1 MPLSRLE
8 NFLKNAEGNILYVN
22 PSDFDAT
29 DSFENQGNS
38 LTRPFKT
45 IQRALIEAA
54 RFSYQSGE
62 NNDRIDRTTILVY
75 PGTHY
80 IDNRPGYSIE
90 EIDGAAVYKRRV
102 SPNRWEE
109 TTLTEFNELT
119 NFDILSSSND
129 LYKYNSVSGGA
140 ILPRGTSIIGLDLR
154 KTKIR
159 PLYVPDPNDDEIES
173 TSILNVTGTCYFT
186 AFSIFDADPTKTV
199 YKDYSGTQVV
209 PNYSHHKVTC
219 FEYGDGVNMVAL
231 ADYQTYL
238 TDLDMYYYKVA
249 KAYGDITGR
258 GLGDF
263 PVTEDFEPSVDEF
276 RIVGSLDA
284 NPLGISSIKAG
295 NGNGTGDLNE
305 ITVTTSNKLTGDT
318 APHNLYVDSPFLI
331 SGVTVDGEAYN
342 GSFTVSDVVGINT
355 FKYTAN
361 QTPLDFLPDVSF
373 FDTATVTVGSDTV
386 SSASPYIFNCSLR
399 SVFGM
404 NGMHADGSK
413 ATGFKS
419 MVTAQFTGVS
429 LQKDNNA
436 FILYDN
442 GTFYEENTLP
452 TNSLEKPLHTNSK
465 AIFKPDWENFHIK
478 CSNNAFIQ
486 CVSIFAIGFAKH
498 FVAETGGDQSITNS
512 NSNFGNTSLEAVS
525 FKPESFDRDDVGYIT
540 HVIPPRDLLG
550 EDNEVNWLSLDVEK
564 TINSADDKLY
574 IFDQTDEDNIPPYQI
589 DGYRLGAR
597 DGDTLSLTITV
608 GTAQTTYTAPV
619 LMPVPFGDKV
629 SARKEYEVDRNN
641 GQNLISNNIVNLTE
655 THQFF
660 NGERIRVFSDTGQTP
675 DGLENEGIYYAITG
689 GGLSPNQIKIAQS
702 LNDAISDIPVLGI
715 NNNGGIIKIVS
726 RVSDKI
732 PGQLGHPIQ
741 WDPVENNWYL
751 TSDID
756 GGINQ
761 IRTAITTTGLA
772 TLGEE
777 TSAAFFRRKSDNR
790 SIDDKLFKLRYV
802 IPKEYDNAKPPEAG
816 YVLQESKTVGVTSV
830 SYTNDVLTNTRD
842 LRNEKV
848 IVNATAAPVISGSQ
862 VITLTTE
869 LPHGFIEGDEVK
881 VQKIRSTNNPLS
893 VGIVSTYNGIYT
905 ITNIINSK
913 QFQYVTDGVKV
924 EPGTFTNDINLRNTR
939 QQREALPVVS
949 RDEYKESY
957 FIYRVNQIK
966 KHVPGDD
973 GQDGIYHLICL
984 NSSVSPTSNAG
995 YQLYTKQFS
1004 QDVRN
1009 LYPQQDRDNLNTNP
1023 KSAVSY
1029 SDLKVIG
1036 DVITDDKRHSI
1047 TREGLD
1053 YFIKG
1058 TKVGYAITQLD
1069 LSGTNNST
1077 ITVFT
1082 DVEHNLNSIKT
1093 FTNTTGS
1100 GYTPSSTLFSVELA
1114 AISSN
1119 GEGATAKVT
1128 TDATGAIAN
1137 IELLDP
1143 GSAYAVGDDLSVPG
1157 GVVNATITITGIND
1171 NTTDAIELNGYYVDD
1186 LNDAFEISS
1195 IPSAKSIVLNAP
1207 LGISTN
1213 DPNSSGELGYVI
1225 PSGNVVSISAFE
1237 MSDTDTGIAT
1247 FTTSNSHGLFGGN
1260 NVNIVSTGI
1269 TAFDGSHLVKS
1280 VVGLTTFTVEILG
1293 AGSTAIGSTGKVL
1306 RRTFSAHGKTLG
1318 RGEENIASRATTLYD
1333 KKTNY
1338 VNAAFDN
1345 TATTINFSDPDSV
1358 IRGEYYQINSEIVR
1372 ISGSSNPFSVLRG
1385 KFGTVKTTA
1394 EANTVARKVFPIPSE
1409 LRRPSFMR
1417 ASGHTFEYLGF
1428 GPGNYSTGM
1437 PQKQNRILSEQEVL
1451 KSQSKEQRGGSVVY
1465 TGMNDLG
1472 EFFSGSKK
1480 LSSATGEESVVD
1492 APIITFTGDD
1502 AEGENTNL
1510 SSGIFD
1516 ELLVRRRITVEGGE
1530 NTNQTSQF
1538 YGPVNFTNK
1547 VTNTSDLGIETK
1559 NLFLKGTVQ
1568 QAKLLTVG
1576 ISTPTTNA
1584 KTPGDIQFLSNPTD
1598 GYIGHVYV
1606 ESEWR
1611 PWGFISERPDEK
1623 TLMLDHLGI
1632 GNVPVP
1638 QNLIRLHVSDQV
1650 IFENLQITGSLT
1662 LDQPQSLGDVTF
1674 DDILVRGKA
1683 TFSNTVVD
1691 EFGNLRDRTIL
1702 CESGT
1707 QEFYNVETTGFST
1720 YHGRVDFLANV
1731 YGIGGK
1737 FGNINIG
1744 IFNDNAITKV
1754 SGTGALVLD
1763 SDPNDRNGI
1772 VRVEDN
1778 FQVLANTD
1786 ANVYQTWAVRDGL
1799 GIGTAVSAALEIKT
1813 INVSEDI
1820 VSLDL
1825 GIGNTSGYAKLAL
1838 HTDDT
1843 AYPDGTFIINDLAN
1857 GDTTITKRGASSTL
1871 KVESLDSGA
1880 DMIFTVGTDQ
1890 NFHITSLGQ
1899 YFFEQKNAGT
1909 ELDGHHLKLDQKGDG
1924 DVVLSWHRTKNN
1936 ANIRWYAGI
1945 DKSDGNSWKLANP
1958 ATTTAAGQED
1968 FDRASETKLKIDTS
1982 GNTNILGTLDV
1993 GGNTISTP
2001 TTTTFNLVNTNISTL
2016 NFAKTA
2022 SSITMGNNSASSFV
2036 SIRGTTQ
2043 ASSCTTGALRVAGG
2057 VGIAKNLYVCGEI
2070 GPATFSGTVTIKG
2083 VLTLE
2088 DNLTIAG
2095 TTTFGKTT
2103 NNTLCNVNTGAVQF
2117 DGGVGIAKNVSIGQ
2131 GLCVQSHAK
2140 IVGVTTAAAFIKQG
2154 GGSMNGQS
2162 NFLRADG
2169 SDTIIEQQDFV
2180 NSLTYVPQPPITMNG
2195 YPKGNSIR
2203 LNSIAS
2209 QFNGSKK
2216 TFNLFA
2222 PDGAAFEPEG
2232 AANLLVYMN
2241 GDTLL
2246 EPGADYII
2254 PFTGTS
2260 PNFNYK
2266 PQIQFIVAPLAGVSC
2281 HIIALGGQG
2290 MVLDDEGWTAKG
2302 QLAVGKEQNRA
2313 EMLNVGQNDQ
2323 VLVARSS
2330 ETLGVDWM
2338 WLQQQP
2344 PIGSVHYF
2352 ASNSAP
2358 EGYLICNGN
2367 IVPNGTGTVQGIT
2380 ADFSYLYSILGNT
2393 FGAAGKL
2400 PNLLE
2405 RVAMGAGQ
2413 NTNTT
2418 TAQYVVG
2425 DTGGKN
2431 EHKLITND
2439 IPSHNH
2445 SITQDGEH
2453 KHGAKSDLRGFHKHI
2468 NDSDGV
2474 HQHPFSLGTHS
2485 GHIHTVNITPES
2497 NHSHGQSTGVDGD
2510 HKHNANTDQRGRH
2523 SHPGSNALAG
2533 GEHNHGH
2540 NFDVTPYGNH
2550 SHPGSVA
2557 NEGGKHSHP
2566 GGTTE
2571 LGGAHRH
2578 KATTDGRTGSHSHPT
2593 VQVGQHSHNYSY
2605 NYGQIQN
2612 RKGDDRAGI
2621 SKSSTT
2627 GQDAPNVSV
2636 RSSGSEHQHNL
2647 TTDKQDDH
2655 RHRFNTNTSPAHKH
2669 NVNVS
2674 GGGAHEHPIKGSVS
2688 PKSNHTHPLSI
2699 NANNEHRH
2707 NVNIEPK
2714 SGHRHTIN
2722 ADGRHN
2728 HQAPMQNGGNHTHN
2742 WTLGDSTKH
2751 THNINEDGKHDH
2763 TINTSPVGDHNH
2775 QLGYYGGTS
2784 NNQTKIDLRNPYL
2797 GLLPVIKAYYVG
2809 PKTTKNW

>member
-54 RFSYQSGE
+54 RFSYQTGE

-90 EIDGAAVYKRRV
+90 EIGGVAVYKRRTA
-102 SPNRWEE
+102 PDIWEE

-119 NFDILSSSND
+119 NFDILSPSND

-159 PLYVPDPNDDEIES
+159 PLYVPDPEDDNIET

-186 AFSIFDADPTKTV
+186 AFSLFDADPTKSV

-238 TDLDMYYYKVA
+238 SDLDMYYYKVA

-284 NPLGISSIKAG
+284 NPLGITSIKAG

-331 SGVTVDGEAYN
+331 SGVTIDGESYN
-342 GSFTVSDVVGINT
+342 GSYTVSDVVGINT

-404 NGMHADGSK
+404 NGMHADGNK

-452 TNSLEKPLHTNSK
+452 ANSLSKPLHTNSR

-540 HVIPPRDLLG
+540 HVIPPRGLLG
-550 EDNEVNWLSLDVEK
+550 EENEVNWLSLDVEK
-564 TINSADDKLY
+564 TINSSDPSRLY
-574 IFDQTDEDNIPPYQI
+574 IFDQTNEDTVPPYQI
-589 DGYRLGAR
+589 DGFRIGAR
-597 DGDTLSLTITV
+597 DGDTLSLTVTV
-608 GTAQTTYTAPV
+608 GTAQTTYTAPI
-619 LMPVPFGDKV
+619 LMPVPFGDRV
-629 SARKEYEVDRNN
+629 SARKEYEVSRNN
-641 GQNLISNNIVNLTE
+641 GQNLISNNTINLTE
-655 THQFF
+655 THQFL

-675 DGLENEGIYYAITG
+675 DGLDNEGIYYAITG
-689 GGLSPNQIKIAQS
+689 GGLSSNQLKIAQS
-702 LNDAISDIPVLGI
+702 LNDAISDTPVLGI
-715 NNNGGIIKIVS
+715 NNNGGILKIVS
-726 RVSDKI
+726 RVSDKV

-751 TSDID
+751 ISDND
-756 GGINQ
+756 GSVNKIY
-761 IRTAITTTGLA
+761 TAIVTTGLA

-790 SIDDKLFKLRYV
+790 SIDDKVYRLRYV

-816 YVLQESKTVGVTSV
+816 YVVQESKTVGVTSV
-830 SYTNDVLTNTRD
+830 SYTNDILTSTKD
-842 LRNEKV
+842 LRNERV
-848 IVNATAAPVISGSQ
+848 IVNAVAAPVIADSQ

-905 ITNIINSK
+905 ITNILNSK
-913 QFQYVTDGVKV
+913 QFQYITDGVKV

-957 FIYRVNQIK
+957 FIYRVNQVK

-973 GQDGIYHLICL
+973 GQDGIYHLVCL
-984 NSSVSPTSNAG
+984 NSSVSPDSNVG
-995 YQLYTKQFS
+995 YELYTKQFS

-1023 KSAVSY
+1023 KSSVSY

-1036 DVITDDKRHSI
+1036 DVITNDKRHSI

-1093 FTNTTGS
+1093 FTNTAGS
-1100 GYTPSSTLFSVELA
+1100 GYTPSSTLFSVQLT

-1128 TDATGAIAN
+1128 TDAGGAISN
-1137 IELLDP
+1137 VELLDP
-1143 GSAYAVGDDLSVPG
+1143 GSAYAVGDDLSIPG

-1186 LNDAFEISS
+1186 LNDAFEVNS

-1213 DPNSSGELGYVI
+1213 DPNSSGELGYAI

-1237 MSDTDTGIAT
+1237 MSDTETGIAT
-1247 FTTSNSHGLFGGN
+1247 FTTSNSHGLFAGN
-1260 NVNIVSTGI
+1260 NINIVSTGI
-1269 TAFDGSHLVKS
+1269 TAFDASVLVKG

-1293 AGSTAIGSTGKVL
+1293 AGSTALGSTGKVIK
-1306 RRTFSAHGKTLG
+1306 RVFSSNAKTLG

-1333 KKTNY
+1333 KKINY
-1338 VNAAFDN
+1338 VNSAFDN
-1345 TATTINFSDPDSV
+1345 TSTTINFSDPDSV
-1358 IRGEYYQINSEIVR
+1358 SRGEYYQINNEIVR

-1385 KFGTVKTTA
+1385 KFGTIKTTA
-1394 EANTVARKVFPIPSE
+1394 AVNTLARKIFPIPSE

-1492 APIITFTGDD
+1492 APVITYTGDD

-1547 VTNTSDLGIETK
+1547 VTNTSELGIETK
-1559 NLFLKGTVQ
+1559 NLFLKGNAQ

-1576 ISTPTTNA
+1576 ISTPTSSA
-1584 KTPGDIQFLSNPTD
+1584 KTPGDIKFISNPID
-1598 GYIGHVYV
+1598 GYIGHVYT
-1606 ESEWR
+1606 EGEWR
-1611 PWGFISERPDEK
+1611 QWGFISAVADEK
-1623 TLMLDHLGI
+1623 TLMIDHLGI

-1638 QNLIRLHVSDQV
+1638 QNLIKLRVSDQT
-1650 IFENLQITGSLT
+1650 ILENVQITGVLT
-1662 LDQPQSLGDVTF
+1662 LDQGQELGDVIF
-1674 DDILVRGKA
+1674 QDITVRG
-1683 TFSNTVVD
+1683 TGFFTNTKID
-1691 EFGNLRDRTIL
+1691 PITGLPPYRTIL
-1702 CESGT
+1702 CEGGT
-1707 QEFYNVETTGFST
+1707 QEFFNVEVVGFTTFT
-1720 YHGRVDFLANV
+1720 GRVDFLSNV
-1731 YGIGGK
+1731 YGIGGR
-1737 FGNINIG
+1737 FGNINVG

-1763 SDPNDRNGI
+1763 SDPNDANGI
-1772 VRVEDN
+1772 VRIEDN
-1778 FQVLANTD
+1778 FQVLSNID
-1786 ANVYQTWAVRDGL
+1786 ANVYQTWSTRDGL
-1799 GIGTAVSAALEIKT
+1799 GIGTAVTAALEINT
-1813 INVSEDI
+1813 INVAEHI

-1825 GIGNTSGYAKLAL
+1825 GIGNNSGSSKLAL
-1838 HTDDT
+1838 HTNDT
-1843 AYPDGTFIINDLAN
+1843 GYPDGTFIINDLAN
-1857 GDTTITKRGASSTL
+1857 GDATITKRGSSGTL
-1871 KVESLDSGA
+1871 KIEAPDPSA
-1880 DMIFTVGTDQ
+1880 DMIFTVGTNQ
-1890 NFHITSLGQ
+1890 NFHITPLGH
-1899 YFFEQKNAGT
+1899 FHFEQSNSGK
-1909 ELDGHHLKLDQKGDG
+1909 ELEGNHLKIDQKGDG
-1924 DVVLSWHRTKNN
+1924 DAVLSWHRSKNN
-1936 ANIRWYAGI
+1936 ANVRWYSGI
-1945 DKSDGNSWKLANP
+1945 DASDGNSWKLANP
-1958 ATTTAAGQED
+1958 ATTTAAGNED

-2022 SSITMGNNSASSFV
+2022 SSITMGNSSASSFV

-2043 ASSCTTGALRVAGG
+2043 ATSCTTGALRVAGG
-2057 VGIAKNLYVCGEI
+2057 VGIAKNLYVCGKI
-2070 GPATFSGTVTIKG
+2070 GPAVFNSTVTIEG
-2083 VLTLE
+2083 TLTLE
-2088 DNLTIAG
+2088 DNVTIEG
-2095 TTTFGKTT
+2095 TTTFTKTT
-2103 NNTLCNVNTGAVQF
+2103 NNTLCNVNTGSVQF

-2131 GLCVQSHAK
+2131 GLCVQSNSTF
-2140 IVGVTTAAAFIKQG
+2140 IGNITAASFIKQG
-2154 GGSMNGQS
+2154 GGSTNGQS
-2162 NFLRADG
+2162 HFLRANG
-2169 SDTIIEQQDFV
+2169 TDTLLQQQDFI
-2180 NSLTYVPQPPITMNG
+2180 NTLTYVPQPPITMNG

-2203 LNSIAS
+2203 LNSIAN
-2209 QFNGSKK
+2209 QFNGSKR

-2232 AANLLVYMN
+2232 PANLLVYLD

-2254 PFTGTS
+2254 PFSGTS
-2260 PNFNYK
+2260 PNFNYN
-2266 PQIQFIVAPLAGVSC
+2266 PQIQFIVAPSAGKSC

-2290 MVLDDEGWTAKG
+2290 MVLDDEGWTEKG
-2302 QLAVGKEQNRA
+2302 QIAVGKEQNRA
-2313 EMLNVGQNDQ
+2313 EMLDVGSNDQ
-2323 VLVARSS
+2323 VLVANSS
-2330 ETLGVDWM
+2330 ETLGVKWM
-2338 WLQQQP
+2338 WMQQQP

-2352 ASNSAP
+2352 AAAQAP
-2358 EGYLICNGN
+2358 EGYLICDGS
-2367 IVPNGTGTVQGIT
+2367 IVPNGTGNVQGKT
-2380 ADFSYLYSILGNT
+2380 ADYSYLFSILGNT
-2393 FGAAGKL
+2393 FGANGKL
-2400 PNLLE
+2400 PDLRE
-2405 RVAMGAGQ
+2405 KDVMGSGNGPISGGGHNVGQ
-2413 NTNTT
+2413 
-2418 TAQYVVG
+2418 
-2425 DTGGKN
+2425 TGGKN
-2431 EHKLITND
+2431 EHKINAND
-2439 IPSHNH
+2439 VPSHAHPLSQNGTHNH
-2445 SITQDGEH
+2445 PTAVSTHNGHEHPLSSNGTHEHPTSVSQHDGH
-2453 KHGAKSDLRGFHKHI
+2453 A
-2468 NDSDGV
+2468 
-2474 HQHPFSLGTHS
+2474 HQHNIGTQGS
-2485 GHIHTVNITPES
+2485 
-2497 NHSHGQSTGVDGD
+2497 HSHNGETG
-2510 HKHNANTDQRGRH
+2510 AQ
-2523 SHPGSNALAG
+2523 G
-2533 GEHNHGH
+2533 GHNHGH
-2540 NFDVTPYGNH
+2540 NMGPVGNHNHPGSGTLQNGKHNHTTATKQLGPDSGHTHNVRVVQNGKHAHQGSTTQNGKHAHGGETNTEGYHGHGTRVGDHSHQYRYERGKGGDGDEAAGDDDDPNYNTSSNRPNVSIDSDGSHRHNLSVQENGKHNHQIQVAQNGLHGHNASADLNGRHGHPLTITLNENSYHSHNVQVDGDGSHRHPLAITPIANH
-2550 SHPGSVA
+2550 SH
-2557 NEGGKHSHP
+2557 NII
-2566 GGTTE
+2566 
-2571 LGGAHRH
+2571 
-2578 KATTDGRTGSHSHPT
+2578 TDGGHVHPFSVNTGGSHSHTVDVAPTGNHNHDVGDSGKHNHT
-2593 VQVGQHSHNYSY
+2593 VQTGPVANHNHTVGTY
-2605 NYGQIQN
+2605 
-2612 RKGDDRAGI
+2612 
-2621 SKSSTT
+2621 
-2627 GQDAPNVSV
+2627 
-2636 RSSGSEHQHNL
+2636 
-2647 TTDKQDDH
+2647 
-2655 RHRFNTNTSPAHKH
+2655 
-2669 NVNVS
+2669 
-2674 GGGAHEHPIKGSVS
+2674 GGAG
-2688 PKSNHTHPLSI
+2688 
-2699 NANNEHRH
+2699 A
-2707 NVNIEPK
+2707 
-2714 SGHRHTIN
+2714 G
-2722 ADGRHN
+2722 
-2728 HQAPMQNGGNHTHN
+2728 
-2742 WTLGDSTKH
+2742 
-2751 THNINEDGKHDH
+2751 
-2763 TINTSPVGDHNH
+2763 
-2775 QLGYYGGTS
+2775 
-2784 NNQTKIDLRNPYL
+2784 QTKIPLHTPWL
-2797 GLLPVIKAYYVG
+2797 ALLPVIKAYYVG

>member
-54 RFSYQSGE
+54 RFSYQTGE

-90 EIDGAAVYKRRV
+90 EIDGAAVYKRRTA
-102 SPNRWEE
+102 PDRWEE

-119 NFDILSSSND
+119 NFDILSPAND

-159 PLYVPDPNDDEIES
+159 PLYVPDPNDDSIET

-199 YKDYSGTQVV
+199 YKDYAGTQVV

-361 QTPLDFLPDVSF
+361 QTPLDFLPDVTF

-452 TNSLEKPLHTNSK
+452 VNSLEKPLHTNSK
-465 AIFKPDWENFHIK
+465 AIFKPEWENFHIK

-525 FKPESFDRDDVGYIT
+525 FKPEAFDRDDVGYIT
-540 HVIPPRDLLG
+540 HVIPPRGLLG
-550 EDNEVNWLSLDVEK
+550 EENEVNWLSLDVEK
-564 TINSADDKLY
+564 TINSADPSRLY
-574 IFDQTDEDNIPPYQI
+574 IFDQTNEDTIPPYQI
-589 DGYRLGAR
+589 DGFRIGAR

-608 GTAQTTYTAPV
+608 GTAQTTYTAPI
-619 LMPVPFGDKV
+619 LMPVPFGDRV

-641 GQNLISNNIVNLTE
+641 GQNLISNNIINLTE
-655 THQFF
+655 THQFL

-675 DGLENEGIYYAITG
+675 DGLDNEGIYYAITG
-689 GGLSPNQIKIAQS
+689 GGLSPNQLKIAQS
-702 LNDAISDIPVLGI
+702 LNDAISDTPVLGI
-715 NNNGGIIKIVS
+715 NNNGGVLKIVS
-726 RVSDKI
+726 RVSDKV

-751 TSDID
+751 ISDND
-756 GGINQ
+756 GSVNKIY
-761 IRTAITTTGLA
+761 TAIVNTGLA

-790 SIDDKLFKLRYV
+790 SIDDKVYKLRYV

-830 SYTNDVLTNTRD
+830 SYTNDVLTSTRD

-848 IVNATAAPVISGSQ
+848 IVNATASPLISGSQ
-862 VITLTTE
+862 VITVTTE
-869 LPHGFIEGDEVK
+869 LPHGFIAGDTVK
-881 VQKIRSTNNPLS
+881 VQKIRSANNPLS
-893 VGIVSTYNGIYT
+893 VGIVSTFNGIYD
-905 ITNIINSK
+905 ITNVINSK
-913 QFQYVTDGVKV
+913 QFQYNIDGVKV
-924 EPGTFTNDINLRNTR
+924 EPGTFSNDINLRNTR
-939 QQREALPVVS
+939 QQRESLPVVS

-957 FIYRVNQIK
+957 FIYRVNQVK

-984 NSSVSPTSNAG
+984 NSSVTPSSSVG
-995 YQLYTKQFS
+995 YGLYTKEFS

-1023 KSAVSY
+1023 KSSISY

-1053 YFIKG
+1053 QFIKG
-1058 TKVGYAITQLD
+1058 TKVGYALTQLD

-1093 FTNTTGS
+1093 FTFTAGA

-1128 TDATGAIAN
+1128 TDATGAVTN
-1137 IELLDP
+1137 VELLDP
-1143 GSAYAVGDDLSVPG
+1143 GSAYTVGDDLSIPG
-1157 GVVNATITITGIND
+1157 GTLNATISITGIND
-1171 NTTDAIELNGYYVDD
+1171 NTSDAIELNGYYVDD
-1186 LNDAFEISS
+1186 LNNAFEVSS
-1195 IPSAKSIVLNAP
+1195 VPSAKSIVLNAP

-1213 DPNSSGELGYVI
+1213 DPNSSGELGYAI
-1225 PSGNVVSISAFE
+1225 PSGHVVTISAFE
-1237 MSDTDTGIAT
+1237 MSDTETGIAT
-1247 FTTSNSHGLFGGN
+1247 FTTSNSHGLFAGN
-1260 NVNIVSTGI
+1260 NINIVSTGI
-1269 TAFDGSHLVKS
+1269 TAFDTSLLVKD

-1306 RRTFSAHGKTLG
+1306 KRSFSAHGKTLG

-1345 TATTINFSDPDSV
+1345 AATTIDFSDPDSV
-1358 IRGEYYQINSEIVR
+1358 IRGEYYQINNEIVR

-1394 EANTVARKVFPIPSE
+1394 AANTLARKVFPIPSE

-1492 APIITFTGDD
+1492 APIITYTGDD

-1559 NLFLKGTVQ
+1559 NLFLKGTAQ

-1576 ISTPTTNA
+1576 ISTPTSSA
-1584 KTPGDIQFLSNPTD
+1584 KTPGDIQFISNPTD
-1598 GYIGHVYV
+1598 GYIGHVYT
-1606 ESEWR
+1606 EGEWR
-1611 PWGFISERPDEK
+1611 QWGFISAVADER

-1638 QNLIRLHVSDQV
+1638 QNLIKLRVSDQTIV
-1650 IFENLQITGSLT
+1650 ENLQVTGVLT
-1662 LDQPQSLGDVTF
+1662 LDQGQELGDVIF
-1674 DDILVRGKA
+1674 QDITVRGTGFFTNSK
-1683 TFSNTVVD
+1683 VD
-1691 EFGNLRDRTIL
+1691 PITGLPPYRTIL
-1702 CESGT
+1702 CEGGT
-1707 QEFYNVETTGFST
+1707 QEFYNVEVVGFTTFT
-1720 YHGRVDFLANV
+1720 GRVDFLSNV
-1731 YGIGGK
+1731 YGIGGR
-1737 FGNINIG
+1737 FGNINVG

-1763 SDPNDRNGI
+1763 SDPNDRNGV

-1799 GIGTAVSAALEIKT
+1799 GIGTDISAKIEIKT
-1813 INVSEDI
+1813 INVTEDI
-1820 VSLDL
+1820 VSFDL
-1825 GIGNTSGYAKLAL
+1825 GIGNTSGSTKLAL
-1838 HTDDT
+1838 HTDDN
-1843 AYPDGTFIINDLAN
+1843 AYSDGTFIINDLAN
-1857 GDTTITKRGASSTL
+1857 GDTTITKRGSSSTL
-1871 KVESLDSGA
+1871 KVESLDTGA
-1880 DMIFTVGTDQ
+1880 DMIFTVGTNQ

-1899 YFFEQKNAGT
+1899 YHFEQNNAGT
-1909 ELDGHHLKLDQKGDG
+1909 ELAGHHLRLDQKGDG
-1924 DVVLSWHRTKNN
+1924 DVVLSWHRTKSN

-2001 TTTTFNLVNTNISTL
+2001 TTTTFSLVNTNISTL
-2016 NFAKTA
+2016 NFAKSA

-2036 SIRGTTQ
+2036 SLRGTTQ
-2043 ASSCTTGALRVAGG
+2043 ATSCTTGALRVAGG

-2088 DNLTIAG
+2088 DNLNIAG
-2095 TTTFGKTT
+2095 TTTFTKTT

-2131 GLCVQSHAK
+2131 GLCVQNNSEFK
-2140 IVGVTTAAAFIKQG
+2140 NNVTGGAFIKQG
-2154 GGSMNGQS
+2154 GGSLNGQS

-2169 SDTIIEQQDFV
+2169 SDTLLQLQDFV
-2180 NSLTYVPQPPITMNG
+2180 NTLTYVPQPPITINA

-2203 LNSIAS
+2203 LLSIAN
-2209 QFNGSKK
+2209 QFNGTKK

-2222 PDGAAFEPEG
+2222 PDSTAFIPEG
-2232 AANLLVYMN
+2232 SANLLVYLN

-2246 EPGADYII
+2246 EPDADYII
-2254 PFTGTS
+2254 PIASTNPLTYQS
-2260 PNFNYK
+2260 K
-2266 PQIQFIVAPLAGVSC
+2266 IQFINAPLAGQEC
-2281 HIIALGGQG
+2281 HIVALGGQG
-2290 MVLDDEGWTAKG
+2290 MVLDDEGWTQKG
-2302 QLAVGKEQNRA
+2302 QIAVGKQANRA
-2313 EMLNVGQNDQ
+2313 EMLTVGTNDQ
-2323 VLVARSS
+2323 VLVANSS
-2330 ETLGVDWM
+2330 ETLGVKWM
-2338 WLQQQP
+2338 WMQQQP

-2352 ASNSAP
+2352 AAANAP
-2358 EGYLICNGN
+2358 EGYLVCDGST
-2367 IVPNGTGTVQGIT
+2367 VPNGTGTVQGRN
-2380 ADFSYLYSILGNT
+2380 ADYSYLYDILGNT

-2400 PNLLE
+2400 PDLREKVSLGSGNGPVSGNGFNVGQTGGNNHHNLIISDLPAHNHPISQNGFHTHTANSAP
-2405 RVAMGAGQ
+2405 VAHHNHNMGAQGAHNHPSADVGTGGSHTHGKSLGPVGNHNHNTGGQ
-2413 NTNTT
+2413 GTHTHGKSLGPIGNHNHQITTDPVSQHRHDGDTKPVAHHRHPLGVSAGGAGSHTHGGDTNTRGRHRHQVQDPGHDHQYSKLNRRHDAEGKGSDVWRDEADKRTGSDT
-2418 TAQYVVG
+2418 TGITLG
-2425 DTGGKN
+2425 D
-2431 EHKLITND
+2431 
-2439 IPSHNH
+2439 
-2445 SITQDGEH
+2445 
-2453 KHGAKSDLRGFHKHI
+2453 
-2468 NDSDGV
+2468 
-2474 HQHPFSLGTHS
+2474 
-2485 GHIHTVNITPES
+2485 
-2497 NHSHGQSTGVDGD
+2497 DGD
-2510 HKHNANTDQRGRH
+2510 HRH
-2523 SHPGSNALAG
+2523 ELQVNP
-2533 GEHNHGH
+2533 
-2540 NFDVTPYGNH
+2540 
-2550 SHPGSVA
+2550 VA
-2557 NEGGKHSHP
+2557 NHTHP
-2566 GGTTE
+2566 
-2571 LGGAHRH
+2571 
-2578 KATTDGRTGSHSHPT
+2578 
-2593 VQVGQHSHNYSY
+2593 
-2605 NYGQIQN
+2605 
-2612 RKGDDRAGI
+2612 I
-2621 SKSSTT
+2621 SKSL
-2627 GQDAPNVSV
+2627 GQN
-2636 RSSGSEHQHNL
+2636 GG
-2647 TTDKQDDH
+2647 H
-2655 RHRFNTNTSPAHKH
+2655 RHEIQTNQ
-2669 NVNVS
+2669 
-2674 GGGAHEHPIKGSVS
+2674 GGGHSHTSDASSDGSHRHPLTINPVGNHRHPVSNDGSHGHPLTINPVSNHDHPISVGPAS
-2688 PKSNHTHPLSI
+2688 TEHTHPLSS
-2699 NANNEHRH
+2699 NAGHRH
-2707 NVNIEPK
+2707 NLTVNPV
-2714 SGHRHTIN
+2714 GN
-2722 ADGRHN
+2722 HN
-2728 HQAPMQNGGNHTHN
+2728 HQIGQTGGS
-2742 WTLGDSTKH
+2742 G
-2751 THNINEDGKHDH
+2751 
-2763 TINTSPVGDHNH
+2763 
-2775 QLGYYGGTS
+2775 
-2784 NNQTKIDLRNPYL
+2784 NNQNKIDLRQPFL

>member
-54 RFSYQSGE
+54 RFSYQTGE
-62 NNDRIDRTTILVY
+62 NNDRIDKTTILVY

-90 EIDGAAVYKRRV
+90 EIDGSAVYKRRTA
-102 SPNRWEE
+102 PDTWEE
-109 TTLTEFNELT
+109 TTLTEFNEFT
-119 NFDILSSSND
+119 NFDILSPAND
-129 LYKYNSVSGGA
+129 LFKYNSVSGGA

-159 PLYVPDPNDDEIES
+159 PLYVPDPNDDNIES

-186 AFSIFDADPTKTV
+186 AFSLFDADPTKSV

-238 TDLDMYYYKVA
+238 SDLDMYYYKVA

-284 NPLGISSIKAG
+284 NPLGITSIRAG

-331 SGVTVDGEAYN
+331 SGVTIDGESYN
-342 GSFTVSDVVGINT
+342 GSYTVSDVVGINT
-355 FKYTAN
+355 FKYTSN

-452 TNSLEKPLHTNSK
+452 TNSLSKPLHTNSR

-540 HVIPPRDLLG
+540 HIIPPRGLLG
-550 EDNEVNWLSLDVEK
+550 NENEVNWLSLDVEK
-564 TINSADDKLY
+564 TINSADPSRLY
-574 IFDQTDEDNIPPYQI
+574 IFDQTNEDTVPPYQI
-589 DGYRLGAR
+589 DGFRIGAR
-597 DGDTLSLTITV
+597 DDDTLKLTITV
-608 GTAQTTYTAPV
+608 GTAQTTYTAPI
-619 LMPVPFGDKV
+619 LMPVPFGDRV

-641 GQNLISNNIVNLTE
+641 GQNLISNNIINLTQ
-655 THQFF
+655 THQFI

-675 DGLENEGIYYAITG
+675 DGLDNEGIYYAITG
-689 GGLSPNQIKIAQS
+689 GGLSPNQLKIAQS
-702 LNDAISDIPVLGI
+702 LNDAISDTPVLGI
-715 NNNGGIIKIVS
+715 NNNGGILKIVS
-726 RVSDKI
+726 RVSDKV

-751 TSDID
+751 ISDND
-756 GGINQ
+756 GSINE
-761 IRTAITTTGLA
+761 IYTAIVTTGLT

-790 SIDDKLFKLRYV
+790 SIDDKVFRLRYV

-816 YVLQESKTVGVTSV
+816 YVVQESKTVGVTSV
-830 SYTNDVLTNTRD
+830 SYTNDILTSTKD
-842 LRNEKV
+842 LRNERV
-848 IVNATAAPVISGSQ
+848 IVNAIAAPVISDSQ

-913 QFQYVTDGVKV
+913 QFQYITDGVKV
-924 EPGTFTNDINLRNTR
+924 EPGTFTNDVNLRNTR
-939 QQREALPVVS
+939 QQRESLPVVS

-973 GQDGIYHLICL
+973 GQDGIYHLVCL
-984 NSSVSPTSNAG
+984 NSSVSPNSNVG

-1023 KSAVSY
+1023 KSSVSY

-1093 FTNTTGS
+1093 FTYNAGS

-1119 GEGATAKVT
+1119 GQGATAKVT
-1128 TDATGAIAN
+1128 TDATGGISN

-1143 GSAYAVGDDLSVPG
+1143 GSAYSVGDDLSIPG
-1157 GVVNATITITGIND
+1157 GVVNATISITGIND

-1186 LNDAFEISS
+1186 LNDAFEINSV
-1195 IPSAKSIVLNAP
+1195 PSAKSIVLNAP

-1213 DPNSSGELGYVI
+1213 DPNSSGELGYAI
-1225 PSGNVVSISAFE
+1225 PSGNVISISAFE
-1237 MSDTDTGIAT
+1237 MSDIETGIAT
-1247 FTTSNSHGLFGGN
+1247 FTTSNSHGLFAGN
-1260 NVNIVSTGI
+1260 NVNVVSTGI
-1269 TAFDGSHLVKS
+1269 TAFDASVLVKG

-1293 AGSTAIGSTGKVL
+1293 AGSTAIGSTGKVIK
-1306 RRTFSAHGKTLG
+1306 RVFSSNAKTLG

-1333 KKTNY
+1333 KKINY
-1338 VNAAFDN
+1338 INAAFDN
-1345 TATTINFSDPDSV
+1345 TSTTINFSDPDSV
-1358 IRGEYYQINSEIVR
+1358 IRGEYYQINNEIVR

-1394 EANTVARKVFPIPSE
+1394 VVNTLARKIFPIPSE

-1492 APIITFTGDD
+1492 APVITYTGDD

-1547 VTNTSDLGIETK
+1547 VTNTSELGIETK
-1559 NLFLKGTVQ
+1559 NLFLKGEAQ

-1576 ISTPTTNA
+1576 ISTPTSSA
-1584 KTPGDIQFLSNPTD
+1584 KTPGDIKFISNPTD
-1598 GYIGHVYV
+1598 GYIGHVYT
-1606 ESEWR
+1606 EGEWR
-1611 PWGFISERPDEK
+1611 QWGFISAVADEK
-1623 TLMLDHLGI
+1623 TLMIDHLGI

-1638 QNLIRLHVSDQV
+1638 QNLIKLRVSDQT
-1650 IFENLQITGSLT
+1650 ILENVQITGILT
-1662 LDQPQSLGDVTF
+1662 LDQGQELGDVIF
-1674 DDILVRGKA
+1674 QDITVRGTGFFTNSK
-1683 TFSNTVVD
+1683 VD
-1691 EFGNLRDRTIL
+1691 PITGLTPYRTIL
-1702 CESGT
+1702 CEGGT
-1707 QEFYNVETTGFST
+1707 QEFYNVEVVGFTTFT
-1720 YHGRVDFLANV
+1720 GRVDFLSNV
-1731 YGIGGK
+1731 YGIGGR
-1737 FGNINIG
+1737 FGNINVG

-1763 SDPNDRNGI
+1763 SDPNDRNGV

-1778 FQVLANTD
+1778 FQVLSNID
-1786 ANVYQTWAVRDGL
+1786 ANIYQTWSTRDGL
-1799 GIGTAVSAALEIKT
+1799 GIGTAISAALTINT
-1813 INVSEDI
+1813 INVAEDN
-1820 VSLDL
+1820 VTLDL
-1825 GIGNTSGYAKLAL
+1825 GIGNTSGSAKLAL

-1843 AYPDGTFIINDLAN
+1843 GYSDGTFIINDLAN
-1857 GDTTITKRGASSTL
+1857 GDATITKRGSSSTL
-1871 KVESLDSGA
+1871 KVEAPDPGA
-1880 DMIFTVGTDQ
+1880 DMIFTVGNNQ

-1899 YFFEQKNAGT
+1899 YHFEQSNNGT
-1909 ELDGHHLKLDQKGDG
+1909 ELSGNHLKLDQKGDG
-1924 DVVLSWHRTKNN
+1924 DVVLSWNRTKSNS
-1936 ANIRWYAGI
+1936 NIRWYAGI

-1958 ATTTAAGQED
+1958 ATTTAAGNED
-1968 FDRASETKLKIDTS
+1968 FDRSSETKLKIDTS
-1982 GNTNILGTLDV
+1982 GNTNILGTFDV

-2016 NFAKTA
+2016 NFAKSA
-2022 SSITMGNNSASSFV
+2022 SSITMGNNGGTSFV

-2043 ASSCTTGALRVAGG
+2043 STSCTTGALRVAGG
-2057 VGIAKNLYVCGEI
+2057 VGIAKNLYVCGKI
-2070 GPATFSGTVTIKG
+2070 GPAVFSGTVTIEG
-2083 VLTLE
+2083 ELTLE
-2088 DNLTIAG
+2088 DNVNIEG
-2095 TTTFGKTT
+2095 TTIFTKTT

-2131 GLCVQSHAK
+2131 GLCVQNNSTFIGNITGAS
-2140 IVGVTTAAAFIKQG
+2140 FIKQG
-2154 GGSMNGQS
+2154 GGSTNGQS
-2162 NFLRADG
+2162 HFLRANG
-2169 SDTIIEQQDFV
+2169 TDTLLQQQDFI
-2180 NSLTYVPQPPITMNG
+2180 NTLTYVPQPPITINA

-2203 LNSIAS
+2203 LNSIAN

-2222 PDGAAFEPEG
+2222 PDGAVFEPEG
-2232 AANLLVYMN
+2232 PANLLVYLD

-2246 EPGADYII
+2246 EPGADYLI
-2254 PFTGTS
+2254 PFSGTS
-2260 PNFNYK
+2260 PNFNYN
-2266 PQIQFIVAPLAGVSC
+2266 PQIQFIVAPLAGQSC

-2302 QLAVGKEQNRA
+2302 QLAVGKQQNRA
-2313 EMLNVGQNDQ
+2313 EMLDVGSDDQ
-2323 VLVARSS
+2323 VLVANSS
-2330 ETLGVDWM
+2330 QTLGVKWM

-2352 ASNSAP
+2352 ASAQAP
-2358 EGYLICNGN
+2358 EGYLVCDGS
-2367 IVPNGTGTVQGIT
+2367 IVPNGTGNVQGRT
-2380 ADFSYLYSILGNT
+2380 ADYSHLYGILGNT
-2393 FGAAGKL
+2393 FGSNGKL
-2400 PNLLE
+2400 PDLREKDVLGSGNGPISGGGYN
-2405 RVAMGAGQ
+2405 VGQ
-2413 NTNTT
+2413 
-2418 TAQYVVG
+2418 
-2425 DTGGKN
+2425 TGGKN
-2431 EHKLITND
+2431 EHKMNAND
-2439 IPSHNH
+2439 VPSH
-2445 SITQDGEH
+2445 
-2453 KHGAKSDLRGFHKHI
+2453 A
-2468 NDSDGV
+2468 
-2474 HQHPFSLGTHS
+2474 HPLSQNGTHN
-2485 GHIHTVNITPES
+2485 HT
-2497 NHSHGQSTGVDGD
+2497 
-2510 HKHNANTDQRGRH
+2510 
-2523 SHPGSNALAG
+2523 
-2533 GEHNHGH
+2533 
-2540 NFDVTPYGNH
+2540 
-2550 SHPGSVA
+2550 
-2557 NEGGKHSHP
+2557 
-2566 GGTTE
+2566 TT
-2571 LGGAHRH
+2571 
-2578 KATTDGRTGSHSHPT
+2578 
-2593 VQVGQHSHNYSY
+2593 
-2605 NYGQIQN
+2605 
-2612 RKGDDRAGI
+2612 
-2621 SKSSTT
+2621 
-2627 GQDAPNVSV
+2627 VS
-2636 RSSGSEHQHNL
+2636 QHNGHEHPL
-2647 TTDKQDDH
+2647 SS
-2655 RHRFNTNTSPAHKH
+2655 N
-2669 NVNVS
+2669 
-2674 GGGAHEHPIKGSVS
+2674 GAHEHPTSVTQHGGHTHQHNIGTEGDHSHNGETGAQGGHGHQHNMGPVGNHRHPGSGTVQNGKHNHTTSSRELGPHAGHTHTVRVAQNGKHGHAGTTTQNGRHNHGGETDVNGTHGHGTRVGDHAHNYRYERGKGGDGNEAAGDDDDPNYTTSSNRPNVS
-2688 PKSNHTHPLSI
+2688 IDDGGSHKHNLVVNEASNHNHQLQVTEGGYHAHNANSDTAGRHGHPLSI
-2699 NANNEHRH
+2699 TLNDNGYHAHQVQVDGDGAHIHPLAITPIANHSH
-2707 NVNIEPK
+2707 NIISDGGHVHPLTVNTGGSHSHDVDVKPVA
-2714 SGHRHTIN
+2714 N
-2722 ADGRHN
+2722 HN
-2728 HQAPMQNGGNHTHN
+2728 HDVGDGGKHNHTVQN
-2742 WTLGDSTKH
+2742 A
-2751 THNINEDGKHDH
+2751 
-2763 TINTSPVGDHNH
+2763 PVANHNH
-2775 QLGYYGGTS
+2775 TVGTYGGAGAGQS
-2784 NNQTKIDLRNPYL
+2784 KIPLHTPWL
-2797 GLLPVIKAYYVG
+2797 ALLPVIKAYYVG
-2809 PKTTKNW
+2809 PKTTQNW

>member
-90 EIDGAAVYKRRV
+90 EIDGAAVYKRRTA
-102 SPNRWEE
+102 PDRWEE

-119 NFDILSSSND
+119 NFDILSPSND

-159 PLYVPDPNDDEIES
+159 PLYVPDPNDDDIET

-186 AFSIFDADPTKTV
+186 AFSLFDADPTKTV
-199 YKDYSGTQVV
+199 YKDYAGTQVV

-452 TNSLEKPLHTNSK
+452 SNSLEKPLHTNSK
-465 AIFKPDWENFHIK
+465 AIFKPEWENFHIK

-525 FKPESFDRDDVGYIT
+525 FKPEAFDRDDVGYIT
-540 HVIPPRDLLG
+540 HVIPPRGLLG
-550 EDNEVNWLSLDVEK
+550 EENEVNWLSLDVEK
-564 TINSADDKLY
+564 TINSTEYDRLY
-574 IFDQTDEDNIPPYQI
+574 IFDQSNEDTVPPYQI
-589 DGYRLGAR
+589 DGFRIGAR

-608 GTAQTTYTAPV
+608 GTAQTTYTAPI

-641 GQNLISNNIVNLTE
+641 GQNNISNNIVNLTE

-660 NGERIRVFSDTGQTP
+660 NGERIRIFSDTGQTP
-675 DGLENEGIYYAITG
+675 DGLDNEGIYYAITG
-689 GGLSPNQIKIAQS
+689 GGLSPNQLKIAQS
-702 LNDAISDIPVLGI
+702 LNDAISDTPVLGI
-715 NNNGGIIKIVS
+715 NNNGGILKIVS

-732 PGQLGHPIQ
+732 PGQIGHPIQ
-741 WDPVENNWYL
+741 WDPVENGWYL
-751 TSDID
+751 ISDVD
-756 GGINQ
+756 GAINQ
-761 IRTAITTTGLA
+761 VRTAIVTTGLA

-842 LRNEKV
+842 LRNERV

-984 NSSVSPTSNAG
+984 NSSVSPNSNAG

-1077 ITVFT
+1077 ITLFT

-1093 FTNTTGS
+1093 FTNTAGS
-1100 GYTPSSTLFSVELA
+1100 GYAPSSTLFSVELA

-1128 TDATGAIAN
+1128 TDATGAISN

-1143 GSAYAVGDDLSVPG
+1143 GSAYSVGDDLSVPG
-1157 GVVNATITITGIND
+1157 GVVNATITITGVND
-1171 NTTDAIELNGYYVDD
+1171 NTSDAIELNGYYVED
-1186 LNDAFEISS
+1186 LNNAFEVSS

-1213 DPNSSGELGYVI
+1213 DPNSSGELGYAI

-1237 MSDTDTGIAT
+1237 MSDTETGIAT
-1247 FTTSNSHGLFGGN
+1247 FTTSNSHGLFAGN
-1260 NVNIVSTGI
+1260 NINIVSTGI
-1269 TAFDGSHLVKS
+1269 TAFDASLLVKDI
-1280 VVGLTTFTVEILG
+1280 VGLTTFTVEILG

-1306 RRTFSAHGKTLG
+1306 RRTFSSHGKTLG

-1338 VNAAFDN
+1338 VNTAFDN
-1345 TATTINFSDPDSV
+1345 AATTIDFSDPDSV

-1394 EANTVARKVFPIPSE
+1394 AANTLVRKVFPIPSE

-1492 APIITFTGDD
+1492 APIITYTGDD

-1559 NLFLKGTVQ
+1559 NLFLKGTAQ

-1576 ISTPTTNA
+1576 ISTPTSSA
-1584 KTPGDIQFLSNPTD
+1584 KTPGDIQFISNPTD
-1598 GYIGHVYV
+1598 GYIGHVYTD
-1606 ESEWR
+1606 SEWR

-1632 GNVPVP
+1632 GNVPTP
-1638 QNLIRLHVSDQV
+1638 QNLIRLHVSDQT
-1650 IFENLQITGSLT
+1650 IIENLQVTGSLT

-1707 QEFYNVETTGFST
+1707 QEFFNVETTGFST
-1720 YHGRVDFLANV
+1720 FHGRVDYLSNI

-1737 FGNINIG
+1737 FGNINVG

-1763 SDPNDRNGI
+1763 SDPNDRNGV

-1799 GIGTAVSAALEIKT
+1799 GIGTAISTKLEIKT
-1813 INVSEDI
+1813 INVTEDI

-1825 GIGNTSGYAKLAL
+1825 GIGNTSGSAKIAL

-1843 AYPDGTFIINDLAN
+1843 GYSDGTFIINDLAN

-1871 KVESLDSGA
+1871 KVESLDPGA
-1880 DMIFTVGTDQ
+1880 DMIFTVGTNQ

-1899 YFFEQKNAGT
+1899 YHFEQNNAGT
-1909 ELDGHHLKLDQKGDG
+1909 ELAGNHLKIDQKGNG
-1924 DVVLSWHRTKNN
+1924 DAVLSWHRSKNN

-2001 TTTTFNLVNTNISTL
+2001 TTTTFNLVNTNVSTL
-2016 NFAKTA
+2016 NFAKSAT
-2022 SSITMGNNSASSFV
+2022 SITMGDNSASAFV

-2043 ASSCTTGALRVAGG
+2043 STSCTTGALRVAGG
-2057 VGIAKNLYVCGEI
+2057 VGIAKNLYVCGKI
-2070 GPATFSGTVTIKG
+2070 GPATFNSTVTIEG
-2083 VLTLE
+2083 ELTLE
-2088 DNLTIAG
+2088 DNLSIDG
-2095 TTTFGKTT
+2095 SVTFGKTT
-2103 NNTLCNVNTGAVQF
+2103 NNTLCNPNTGAVQI
-2117 DGGVGIAKNVSIGQ
+2117 DGGLGINKNVSIGQ

-2169 SDTIIEQQDFV
+2169 SDTIIQNQDFV

-2232 AANLLVYMN
+2232 PANLLVYMN

-2246 EPGADYII
+2246 EPGADYLI

-2260 PNFNYK
+2260 PNFNYN
-2266 PQIQFIVAPLAGVSC
+2266 PQIQFIVAPTAGTTC

-2302 QLAVGKEQNRA
+2302 QLAVGKQQNRA
-2313 EMLNVGQNDQ
+2313 EMLNVGTDDQ

-2352 ASNSAP
+2352 ASSSAP
-2358 EGYLICNGN
+2358 EGYLVCDGSV
-2367 IVPNGTGTVQGIT
+2367 VPNGTGSVQGKT
-2380 ADFSYLYSILGNT
+2380 ADYSYLYSILGNT
-2393 FGAAGKL
+2393 FGQAGKL
-2400 PNLLE
+2400 PDLREKDVLGSGNGPIGGSGYN
-2405 RVAMGAGQ
+2405 VGQ
-2413 NTNTT
+2413 
-2418 TAQYVVG
+2418 
-2425 DTGGKN
+2425 TGGKN
-2431 EHKLITND
+2431 EHKLNSND
-2439 IPSHNH
+2439 VPSHNH
-2445 SITQDGEH
+2445 PLSQNGSHTHTTEVSTHNGHEHPLSSNGSHEHPTSVSQHDGHTHQYNMGGEGAHSHGGETGADGRHGHQHNMGPIGDHSHPGSRTVQDG
-2453 KHGAKSDLRGFHKHI
+2453 KHNHGTAQRQLGPHDGHSHTIRVAEEGKHA
-2468 NDSDGV
+2468 
-2474 HQHPFSLGTHS
+2474 HS
-2485 GHIHTVNITPES
+2485 GSTTDNGRHGHPGSRAVSEGYHAHGTRVGQHSHRYRYERGKGGDGGEDAGDDQDPNFNTGAAEPRVDIEQNGKHSHNVRVSPEP
-2497 NHSHGQSTGVDGD
+2497 NHSHQLQINSNGYHRHNANSDSGGRHGHPLTINLNSNSYHAHNVQVDGDGQHRHPLTISPKGD
-2510 HKHNANTDQRGRH
+2510 HKHNI
-2523 SHPGSNALAG
+2523 
-2533 GEHNHGH
+2533 
-2540 NFDVTPYGNH
+2540 TPVGNH
-2550 SHPGSVA
+2550 THPFSV
-2557 NEGGKHSHP
+2557 NTG
-2566 GGTTE
+2566 
-2571 LGGAHRH
+2571 
-2578 KATTDGRTGSHSHPT
+2578 GSHSHNVDVHPYTNHNHDVGDGGKHNHT
-2593 VQVGQHSHNYSY
+2593 VNNAPQANHNHTVG
-2605 NYGQIQN
+2605 NYG
-2612 RKGDDRAGI
+2612 GAGA
-2621 SKSSTT
+2621 S
-2627 GQDAPNVSV
+2627 
-2636 RSSGSEHQHNL
+2636 
-2647 TTDKQDDH
+2647 
-2655 RHRFNTNTSPAHKH
+2655 
-2669 NVNVS
+2669 
-2674 GGGAHEHPIKGSVS
+2674 
-2688 PKSNHTHPLSI
+2688 
-2699 NANNEHRH
+2699 
-2707 NVNIEPK
+2707 
-2714 SGHRHTIN
+2714 
-2722 ADGRHN
+2722 
-2728 HQAPMQNGGNHTHN
+2728 
-2742 WTLGDSTKH
+2742 
-2751 THNINEDGKHDH
+2751 
-2763 TINTSPVGDHNH
+2763 
-2775 QLGYYGGTS
+2775 
-2784 NNQTKIDLRNPYL
+2784 QTKIPLHTPWL
-2797 GLLPVIKAYYVG
+2797 ALLPVIKAYYVG

>member
-90 EIDGAAVYKRRV
+90 EINGAAVYKRRV
-102 SPNRWEE
+102 APDRWEE

-119 NFDILSSSND
+119 NFDILSPSND

-159 PLYVPDPNDDEIES
+159 PLYVPDPNDDDIES

-186 AFSIFDADPTKTV
+186 AFSLFDADPTKTV

-386 SSASPYIFNCSLR
+386 SSASPYIFNCPLR

-429 LQKDNNA
+429 LQKDNDA

-452 TNSLEKPLHTNSK
+452 SNSLEKPLHTNSK
-465 AIFKPDWENFHIK
+465 AIFKPEWENFHIK

-525 FKPESFDRDDVGYIT
+525 FKPEAFDRDDVGYIT
-540 HVIPPRDLLG
+540 HVIPPRGLLG
-550 EDNEVNWLSLDVEK
+550 EENEVNWLSLDVEK
-564 TINSADDKLY
+564 TINSTEYDRLY
-574 IFDQTDEDNIPPYQI
+574 IFDQSNEDTIPPYQI
-589 DGYRLGAR
+589 DGFRIGAR
-597 DGDTLSLTITV
+597 DGDTLRLTITV
-608 GTAQTTYTAPV
+608 GTAQTTYTAPI

-641 GQNLISNNIVNLTE
+641 GQNNISNNIVNLTE

-660 NGERIRVFSDTGQTP
+660 NGERIRIFSDTGQTP
-675 DGLENEGIYYAITG
+675 DGLDNEGIYYAITG
-689 GGLSPNQIKIAQS
+689 GGLSPNQLKIAQS
-702 LNDAISDIPVLGI
+702 LNDAISDTPVLGI
-715 NNNGGIIKIVS
+715 NNNGGILKIVS

-732 PGQLGHPIQ
+732 PGQIGHPIQ
-741 WDPVENNWYL
+741 WDPVENSWYL
-751 TSDID
+751 ISDVD
-756 GGINQ
+756 GAINQ
-761 IRTAITTTGLA
+761 VRTAIVTTGLT

-816 YVLQESKTVGVTSV
+816 YVIQESKTVGVTSV
-830 SYTNDVLTNTRD
+830 SYTNDVLTSTRD
-842 LRNEKV
+842 LRNERV

-984 NSSVSPTSNAG
+984 NSSVSPNSNAG

-1077 ITVFT
+1077 ITLFT

-1093 FTNTTGS
+1093 FTNTAGS
-1100 GYTPSSTLFSVELA
+1100 GYAPSSTLFSVELA

-1128 TDATGAIAN
+1128 TDATGAISN

-1143 GSAYAVGDDLSVPG
+1143 GSAYSVGDDLSVPG
-1157 GVVNATITITGIND
+1157 GVVNATITITGVND
-1171 NTTDAIELNGYYVDD
+1171 NTSDAIELNGYYVED
-1186 LNDAFEISS
+1186 LNNAFEVSS

-1213 DPNSSGELGYVI
+1213 DPNSSGELGYAI

-1237 MSDTDTGIAT
+1237 MSDTETGIAT
-1247 FTTSNSHGLFGGN
+1247 FTTSNSHGLFAGN
-1260 NVNIVSTGI
+1260 NINIVSTGI
-1269 TAFDGSHLVKS
+1269 TAFDTSLLVKDI
-1280 VVGLTTFTVEILG
+1280 VGLTTFTVEILG

-1338 VNAAFDN
+1338 VNTAFDN
-1345 TATTINFSDPDSV
+1345 AATTIDFSDSDSV
-1358 IRGEYYQINSEIVR
+1358 IRGEYYQINNEIVR

-1394 EANTVARKVFPIPSE
+1394 AANTLARKVFPIPSE

-1492 APIITFTGDD
+1492 APIITYTGDD

-1559 NLFLKGTVQ
+1559 NLFLKGTAQ

-1576 ISTPTTNA
+1576 ISTPTSSA
-1584 KTPGDIQFLSNPTD
+1584 KTPGDIQFISNPTD
-1598 GYIGHVYV
+1598 GYIGHVYTD
-1606 ESEWR
+1606 SEWR

-1623 TLMLDHLGI
+1623 TLMIDHLGI
-1632 GNVPVP
+1632 GNVPTP
-1638 QNLIRLHVSDQV
+1638 QNLLRLYVSDQT
-1650 IFENLQITGSLT
+1650 IIENLQVTGSLT

-1683 TFSNTVVD
+1683 TFSNTVTD

-1707 QEFYNVETTGFST
+1707 QQFYNLEVGGVGIFT
-1720 YHGRVDFLANV
+1720 GRVDFLSNV
-1731 YGIGGK
+1731 YGIGGR

-1763 SDPNDRNGI
+1763 SDPNDRNGV

-1799 GIGTAVSAALEIKT
+1799 GIGTAISAKLEVKT
-1813 INVSEDI
+1813 INVTEDI

-1825 GIGNTSGYAKLAL
+1825 GIGNTSGSAKIAL
-1838 HTDDT
+1838 HTDDNG
-1843 AYPDGTFIINDLAN
+1843 YSDGTFIINDLAN

-1871 KVESLDSGA
+1871 KVESLDTGA

-1899 YFFEQKNAGT
+1899 YHFEQKNAGT
-1909 ELDGHHLKLDQKGDG
+1909 ELAGHHLRLDQKGDG
-1924 DVVLSWHRTKNN
+1924 DVVLSWHRTKSN

-2016 NFAKTA
+2016 NFAKSAT
-2022 SSITMGNNSASSFV
+2022 SITMGDNSASAFV

-2043 ASSCTTGALRVAGG
+2043 ATSCTTGALRVAGG
-2057 VGIAKNLYVCGEI
+2057 VGIAKNLYVCGKI
-2070 GPATFSGTVTIKG
+2070 GPATFNSTVTIEG
-2083 VLTLE
+2083 ELTLE
-2088 DNLTIAG
+2088 DNLSIDG
-2095 TTTFGKTT
+2095 TVTFGKTT
-2103 NNTLCNVNTGAVQF
+2103 NNTLCNPNTGAVQI
-2117 DGGVGIAKNVSIGQ
+2117 DGGLGINKNVSIGQ

-2169 SDTIIEQQDFV
+2169 SDTIIQQQDFV

-2209 QFNGSKK
+2209 QFNGTKK

-2232 AANLLVYMN
+2232 PANLLVYMN

-2260 PNFNYK
+2260 PNFNYN
-2266 PQIQFIVAPLAGVSC
+2266 PQIQFIVAPTAGTTC

-2302 QLAVGKEQNRA
+2302 QIAVGKQQNRA
-2313 EMLNVGQNDQ
+2313 EMLNVGQDDQ

-2330 ETLGVDWM
+2330 ETVGVDWM

-2352 ASNSAP
+2352 ASSSAP
-2358 EGYLICNGN
+2358 EGYLVCDGSV
-2367 IVPNGTGTVQGIT
+2367 VPNGTGSVQGKT
-2380 ADFSYLYSILGNT
+2380 ADYSYLYDILGNT
-2393 FGAAGKL
+2393 FGQAGKL
-2400 PNLLE
+2400 PDLREKDVLGSGNGP
-2405 RVAMGAGQ
+2405 VGGSGYNVGQ
-2413 NTNTT
+2413 
-2418 TAQYVVG
+2418 
-2425 DTGGKN
+2425 TGGKN
-2431 EHKLITND
+2431 EHKLNSND
-2439 IPSHNH
+2439 VPSHNH
-2445 SITQDGEH
+2445 PLSQNGSHTHTTTVSTHNGHEHPLSSNGEH
-2453 KHGAKSDLRGFHKHI
+2453 EHPTSVSQHDGHTHQYNMGGQGAH
-2468 NDSDGV
+2468 
-2474 HQHPFSLGTHS
+2474 TH
-2485 GHIHTVNITPES
+2485 
-2497 NHSHGQSTGVDGD
+2497 
-2510 HKHNANTDQRGRH
+2510 
-2523 SHPGSNALAG
+2523 G
-2533 GEHNHGH
+2533 GETGAQGAHTHPHTMG
-2540 NFDVTPYGNH
+2540 PIGNH
-2550 SHPGSVA
+2550 SHPGSETAQSGKHNHGTAQRQLGPHSGHTHTVRVVQGGKHNHGGSTTQNGEHRHPA
-2557 NEGGKHSHP
+2557 GSGQDGTHGHTARVGQHSHRYSYERGKGGDGDEAAGDDDNPQYTSSQDRPSVNIDQGGKHSHNISIGP
-2566 GGTTE
+2566 QSDHSHQLQVNEGGYHAHNANNDT
-2571 LGGAHRH
+2571 GGSHGHPLTINLNSNSYHAHNLQIDGDGQHRH
-2578 KATTDGRTGSHSHPT
+2578 PLTINPVSDHKHNISPVGNHTHPFSVNTGGSHSHTVDVHPT
-2593 VQVGQHSHNYSY
+2593 ANHNHDVGDGGKHNHTVNNAPVGNHNHTVG
-2605 NYGQIQN
+2605 NYG
-2612 RKGDDRAGI
+2612 GAGA
-2621 SKSSTT
+2621 S
-2627 GQDAPNVSV
+2627 
-2636 RSSGSEHQHNL
+2636 
-2647 TTDKQDDH
+2647 
-2655 RHRFNTNTSPAHKH
+2655 
-2669 NVNVS
+2669 
-2674 GGGAHEHPIKGSVS
+2674 
-2688 PKSNHTHPLSI
+2688 
-2699 NANNEHRH
+2699 
-2707 NVNIEPK
+2707 
-2714 SGHRHTIN
+2714 
-2722 ADGRHN
+2722 
-2728 HQAPMQNGGNHTHN
+2728 
-2742 WTLGDSTKH
+2742 
-2751 THNINEDGKHDH
+2751 
-2763 TINTSPVGDHNH
+2763 
-2775 QLGYYGGTS
+2775 
-2784 NNQTKIDLRNPYL
+2784 QTKIPLHTPWL
-2797 GLLPVIKAYYVG
+2797 ALLPVIKAYYVG

>member
-54 RFSYQSGE
+54 RFSYQTGE
-62 NNDRIDRTTILVY
+62 NNDKIDRTTILVY

-90 EIDGAAVYKRRV
+90 EINGAAVYKRRTA
-102 SPNRWEE
+102 PDRWEE

-119 NFDILSSSND
+119 NFDILSPSND

-186 AFSIFDADPTKTV
+186 AFSLFDADPTKTV

-429 LQKDNNA
+429 LQKDNDA

-452 TNSLEKPLHTNSK
+452 VNSLEKPLHTNSK
-465 AIFKPDWENFHIK
+465 AIFKPEWENFHIK

-525 FKPESFDRDDVGYIT
+525 FKPEAFDRDDVGYIT

-550 EDNEVNWLSLDVEK
+550 EENEVNWLSLDVEK
-564 TINSADDKLY
+564 TINSADEKLY
-574 IFDQTDEDNIPPYQI
+574 IFDANDEDNAPPYQI
-589 DGYRLGAR
+589 DGYRIGAR
-597 DGDTLSLTITV
+597 DNDILSLTITV
-608 GTAQTTYTAPV
+608 GTAQTTYTAPI

-629 SARKEYEVDRNN
+629 SARKEYEVSRNN

-660 NGERIRVFSDTGQTP
+660 NGERIRIFSDTGQAP

-715 NNNGGIIKIVS
+715 NNNGGILKIVS

-751 TSDID
+751 ISDVD

-761 IRTAITTTGLA
+761 IRTAITNTGLA

-816 YVLQESKTVGVTSV
+816 YVIQESKTVGVTSV
-830 SYTNDVLTNTRD
+830 SYTNDVLTSTKD
-842 LRNEKV
+842 LRNERV

-869 LPHGFIEGDEVK
+869 LPHGFIEGDKVK

-913 QFQYVTDGVKV
+913 QFQYVTDGVRV
-924 EPGTFTNDINLRNTR
+924 EPGTFSNDINLRNTR
-939 QQREALPVVS
+939 QQRESLPVVS

-1053 YFIKG
+1053 YFVKG

-1093 FTNTTGS
+1093 FTNTAGS

-1128 TDATGAIAN
+1128 TDATGAISN

-1157 GVVNATITITGIND
+1157 GVVNATITITGVND

-1186 LNDAFEISS
+1186 LNDAFEVSS
-1195 IPSAKSIVLNAP
+1195 VPSAKSIVLNAP

-1213 DPNSSGELGYVI
+1213 DPNSSGELGYAI
-1225 PSGNVVSISAFE
+1225 PSGNVISISAFE

-1269 TAFDGSHLVKS
+1269 TAFDGNHLVKS
-1280 VVGLTTFTVEILG
+1280 IVGLTTFTVEILG

-1318 RGEENIASRATTLYD
+1318 RGEENIASRATTLYG

-1338 VNAAFDN
+1338 VNTAFD
-1345 TATTINFSDPDSV
+1345 TAATTINFSDPDSV
-1358 IRGEYYQINSEIVR
+1358 IRGEYYQINNEIVR

-1394 EANTVARKVFPIPSE
+1394 DANTVARKVFPIPSE

-1576 ISTPTTNA
+1576 ISTPTSSA
-1584 KTPGDIQFLSNPTD
+1584 KTPGDIQFISNPTD
-1598 GYIGHVYV
+1598 GYIGHVYTDG
-1606 ESEWR
+1606 EWR
-1611 PWGFISERPDEK
+1611 QWGFISERPDEK

-1632 GNVPVP
+1632 GNVPTP
-1638 QNLIRLHVSDQV
+1638 QNLIRLHVSDQT
-1650 IFENLQITGSLT
+1650 IIENLRVSGVLT
-1662 LDQPQSLGDVTF
+1662 LDQGQELGDVIF
-1674 DDILVRGKA
+1674 QDITVRG
-1683 TFSNTVVD
+1683 TGYFTNTKVD
-1691 EFGNLRDRTIL
+1691 PNTGLTPYRTIL
-1702 CESGT
+1702 CEGGT
-1707 QEFYNVETTGFST
+1707 QEFYNVEVVGFTTFA
-1720 YHGRVDFLANV
+1720 GRVDFLSNV
-1731 YGIGGK
+1731 YGIGGR
-1737 FGNINIG
+1737 FGNINVG

-1763 SDPNDRNGI
+1763 SDPNDRNGV
-1772 VRVEDN
+1772 VRVEDH
-1778 FQVLANTD
+1778 FEVLANTN
-1786 ANVYQTWAVRDGL
+1786 ANVYQTWSTRDGL
-1799 GIGTAVSAALEIKT
+1799 GINTDISAKLEIKT
-1813 INVSEDI
+1813 INVGTDSANF
-1820 VSLDL
+1820 DL
-1825 GIGNTSGYAKLAL
+1825 GIGNTSGSAKIAL
-1838 HTDDT
+1838 HTRDDL
-1843 AYPDGTFIINDLAN
+1843 YSGGTFTIDAFSN
-1857 GDTTITKRGASSTL
+1857 GNATVAKRGENTTL
-1871 KVESLDSGA
+1871 TVQALDSGA
-1880 DMIFTVGTDQ
+1880 DMKFTVGSNQ
-1890 NFHITSLGQ
+1890 NFHITSLGH
-1899 YFFEQKNAGT
+1899 FHFEQINAGE
-1909 ELDGHHLKLDQKGDG
+1909 ELAGNHLKLDQKGDG
-1924 DVVLSWHRTKNN
+1924 DAVLSWHRSKNN
-1936 ANIRWYAGI
+1936 GNIRWYAGI
-1945 DKSDGNSWKLANP
+1945 DASDSNSWKLANP
-1958 ATTTAAGQED
+1958 ATTTAAGSEN

-1982 GNTNILGTLDV
+1982 GNTSILGDLDV
-1993 GGNTISTP
+1993 GGNDITTP
-2001 TTTTFNLVNTNISTL
+2001 TTGTFNLLNSNVTTL
-2016 NFAKTA
+2016 NAFQDATSISIGNVT
-2022 SSITMGNNSASSFV
+2022 SSSHV
-2036 SIRGTTQ
+2036 SLRGTSQST
-2043 ASSCTTGALRVAGG
+2043 SCTTGALRVAGG
-2057 VGIAKNLYVCGEI
+2057 VGIAKNLYVCGKI
-2070 GPATFSGTVTIKG
+2070 GPAVFNSTVTIEG

-2088 DNLTIAG
+2088 DNVNIEG
-2095 TTTFGKTT
+2095 TTTFTKTT

-2131 GLCVQSHAK
+2131 GLCVQSNSTF
-2140 IVGVTTAAAFIKQG
+2140 VGSITGGSFVKQG
-2154 GGSMNGQS
+2154 GGSVNGQS
-2162 NFLRADG
+2162 NFLRANG
-2169 SDTIIEQQDFV
+2169 TDTPIQLQDLV
-2180 NSLTYVPQPPITMNG
+2180 NTLTYVPQPPITLTA
-2195 YPKGNSIR
+2195 YPKGNSFR
-2203 LNSIAS
+2203 LLSIAS
-2209 QFNGSKK
+2209 QFNGSQR

-2222 PDGAAFEPEG
+2222 PDSTAFTPEG
-2232 AANLLVYMN
+2232 AANLLVYLN

-2246 EPGADYII
+2246 EPDADYII
-2254 PFTGTS
+2254 PIQSTS
-2260 PNFNYK
+2260 PLTYQPK
-2266 PQIQFIVAPLAGVSC
+2266 IQFITAPNAGVDC
-2281 HIIALGGQG
+2281 HIVALGGQG
-2290 MVLDDEGWTAKG
+2290 MVLDDEGWTQKG
-2302 QLAVGKEQNRA
+2302 QLAVGKQQNRA
-2313 EMLNVGQNDQ
+2313 EMLNVGTNDQ
-2323 VLVARSS
+2323 VLVANSS
-2330 ETLGVDWM
+2330 ETLGVKWM
-2338 WLQQQP
+2338 WMQQEP

-2352 ASNSAP
+2352 AAGTAP
-2358 EGYLICNGN
+2358 EGYLICD
-2367 IVPNGTGTVQGIT
+2367 GTVVNSGVRSIQGKT
-2380 ADFSYLYSILGNT
+2380 ADYTYLHNLLGTTFGSTAGTLPNLMNRVPMGGAGGSNYNVGATGGANT
-2393 FGAAGKL
+2393 HTMNVRDIPAHSHSLTQNGKHAHTVNMNSNGYHAHGNVANGKHSHGGSSASQHNGHNHGIQLGPVSNHTHTGETGAAGYHKHNVSTNTGGSHSH
-2400 PNLLE
+2400 PKS
-2405 RVAMGAGQ
+2405 MGNAGQ
-2413 NTNTT
+2413 HEHP
-2418 TAQYVVG
+2418 VG
-2425 DTGGKN
+2425 
-2431 EHKLITND
+2431 
-2439 IPSHNH
+2439 
-2445 SITQDGEH
+2445 
-2453 KHGAKSDLRGFHKHI
+2453 
-2468 NDSDGV
+2468 V
-2474 HQHPFSLGTHS
+2474 SLG
-2485 GHIHTVNITPES
+2485 PQS
-2497 NHSHGQSTGVDGD
+2497 NHSHQLQI
-2510 HKHNANTDQRGRH
+2510 NQ
-2523 SHPGSNALAG
+2523 AG
-2533 GEHNHGH
+2533 
-2540 NFDVTPYGNH
+2540 Y
-2550 SHPGSVA
+2550 
-2557 NEGGKHSHP
+2557 
-2566 GGTTE
+2566 
-2571 LGGAHRH
+2571 HRH
-2578 KATTDGRTGSHSHPT
+2578 GGSTTNTGSHSHNAS
-2593 VQVGQHSHNYSY
+2593 VGNHSHGVEKVN
-2605 NYGQIQN
+2605 
-2612 RKGDDRAGI
+2612 GDGGDGRGERSGDFSGTQTNSDRPNVNIGSGGSHSHQLSI
-2621 SKSSTT
+2621 NDNGKHNHGGSTT
-2627 GQDAPNVSV
+2627 
-2636 RSSGSEHQHNL
+2636 SSGSH
-2647 TTDKQDDH
+2647 
-2655 RHRFNTNTSPAHKH
+2655 
-2669 NVNVS
+2669 
-2674 GGGAHEHPIKGSVS
+2674 GHPISVDVKPTS
-2688 PKSNHTHPLSI
+2688 AHSHPLSI
-2699 NANNEHRH
+2699 GQHAGHTHTGSTNEKAKHVHNIGGDGAHGHPAANTTGGSH
-2707 NVNIEPK
+2707 NHNLTIVQDAQ
-2714 SGHRHTIN
+2714 HTHTIN
-2722 ADGRHN
+2722 QNGKHNHTTSVSQNALHN
-2728 HQAPMQNGGNHTHN
+2728 HQIGQTGGN
-2742 WTLGDSTKH
+2742 S
-2751 THNINEDGKHDH
+2751 
-2763 TINTSPVGDHNH
+2763 S
-2775 QLGYYGGTS
+2775 GG
-2784 NNQTKIDLRNPYL
+2784 QTEVDLRNPYL